1 VTPHWFPNQPM
12 SSMRKGKIIVF
23 SAPSGAG
30 KTTLLDCLRESNPN
44 LVYSISAT
52 TRPPRPGERNG
63 EHYFFM
69 SREEFEERIARDEFA
84 EWQKVHGHYYGTP
97 RRFLDET
104 TEGGRHVVMDIDVYG
119 KKKLDRGYPDAVG
132 VLILPPS
139 FEELERRLRARKTER
154 EETIRVRL
162 ANARDEVR
170 FAREEGKYEFTI
182 VNDELERARA
192 ELLRLV
198 SDIIEA

>member
-1 VTPHWFPNQPM
+1 
-12 SSMRKGKIIVF
+12 MRKGKIIVF